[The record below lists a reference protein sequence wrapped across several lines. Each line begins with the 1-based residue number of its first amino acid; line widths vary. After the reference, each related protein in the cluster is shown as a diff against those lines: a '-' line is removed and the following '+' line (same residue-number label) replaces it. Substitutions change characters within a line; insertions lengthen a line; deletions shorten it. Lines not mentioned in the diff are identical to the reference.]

1 MAITPTR
8 RHSLAALLG
17 AAALMVP
24 HRPTPAAEPIDQPD
38 PATPE
43 AFVARAF
50 EMRRRAAGEG
60 DQPYGAVVVRDSVI
74 IGQSPSRVV
83 VNQDPSAHAE
93 MEAIRDAAR
102 RLGSRDLSGAVL
114 YSSSR
119 PCPMCEGA
127 ASYAGIARMVHGRG
141 LSDAG
146 APRLV
151 RC

>member
-1 MAITPTR
+1 MAILPTR

-17 AAALMVP
+17 TVALMSP
-24 HRPTPAAEPIDQPD
+24 RRSAPAAEPIDQPD
-38 PATPE
+38 PATPD
-43 AFVARAF
+43 AFAARAF
-50 EMRRRAAGEG
+50 EMRRRAAGDG
-60 DQPYGAVVVRDSVI
+60 DQPYGAVVVRDGVI
-74 IGQSPSRVV
+74 IGEAPSRVI
-83 VNQDPSAHAE
+83 VNEDPSAHAE

-102 RLGSRDLSGAVL
+102 RLATRDLSGAVL

-127 ASYAGIARMVHGRG
+127 ASYAGIARMVHGHE